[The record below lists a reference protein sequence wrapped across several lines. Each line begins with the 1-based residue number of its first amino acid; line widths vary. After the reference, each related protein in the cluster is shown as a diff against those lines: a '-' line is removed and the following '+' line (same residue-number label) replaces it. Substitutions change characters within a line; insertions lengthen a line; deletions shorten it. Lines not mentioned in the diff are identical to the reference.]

1 MNFLKQK
8 PSNWQNVPLF
18 AHHGWFGQK
27 PINIEKIA
35 FNISLL
41 SLHPWLW
48 YNVNVFLTLFSVLTN
63 LPSRSTSMYLS
74 CLSSQSLRLS
84 CVFCN
89 LFFFFY
95 GPAKTFTSW
104 EQRGLFCCKSR
115 SGNEE
120 WHTLLLRGSKSV
132 TLQWLCV
139 LRPTWE
145 QMSQTHL
152 VIYCFLKWY
161 RGVVLW
167 CWNSNYTYIKL
178 SHGCLSGKYLVC
190 FYRRE
195 RTNVCSSSFL
205 LEDWKT
211 TTALH
216 PQITLDLK

>member
-8 PSNWQNVPLF
+8 PSNWQNLPLF

-35 FNISLL
+35 FNMSLL

-63 LPSRSTSMYLS
+63 LPSCSTSTNLS

-89 LFFFFY
+89 LFFFLRPCKDIY
-95 GPAKTFTSW
+95 KLRA
-104 EQRGLFCCKSR
+104 ERARGLFCCKSR

-132 TLQWLCV
+132 TLQWLYV

-161 RGVVLW
+161 RGVVSW
-167 CWNSNYTYIKL
+167 
-178 SHGCLSGKYLVC
+178 
-190 FYRRE
+190 YRGAE
-195 RTNVCSSSFL
+195 I
-205 LEDWKT
+205 
-211 TTALH
+211 
-216 PQITLDLK
+216 QITLISNWVMGVWAVSILSVSTGEKEQMSAVAHSY